1 MLYNQILVRFGDLTL
16 KGKNQSTFLR
26 ALYKLIEK
34 KLEGLNVEIENKH
47 DRVYIHLNNE
57 DVNKVIERLNL
68 VSGISSYSL
77 VVKCSDNIEDI
88 KANALALM
96 KERVNTK
103 TTFKVNT
110 RRADKNYPLHSMEIT
125 KIISGYVLSNHHD

>member
-16 KGKNQSTFLR
+16 KGKNQNTFLR

-34 KLEGLNVEIENKH
+34 KLEGLNVEIENRH

-68 VSGISSYSL
+68 VIS
-77 VVKCSDNIEDI
+77 IEC
-88 KANALALM
+88 N
-96 KERVNTK
+96 
-103 TTFKVNT
+103 
-110 RRADKNYPLHSMEIT
+110 
-125 KIISGYVLSNHHD
+125 G